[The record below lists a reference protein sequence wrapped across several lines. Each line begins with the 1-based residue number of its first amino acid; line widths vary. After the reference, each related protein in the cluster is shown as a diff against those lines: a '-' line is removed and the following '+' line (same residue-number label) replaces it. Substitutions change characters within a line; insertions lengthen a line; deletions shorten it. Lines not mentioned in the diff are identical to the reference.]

1 MLADGGPTNYSFP
14 SGHTFGAFAMAS
26 ALACGVR
33 RSIGTVFLMLAAL
46 IGFSRMYLFVHYPTD
61 VIAGAA
67 LGIFFGV
74 VAWRLAGR
82 ILRNFPP
89 TLIFRC
95 NK

>member
-1 MLADGGPTNYSFP
+1 
-14 SGHTFGAFAMAS
+14 MAS

-33 RSIGTVFLMLAAL
+33 RSIGTAFLVLAAL

-74 VAWRLAGR
+74 AAWRIAGH

-89 TLIFRC
+89 TLICRC
-95 NK
+95 KK